1 MMISNGGW
9 FHRRQQRLLRS
20 IDADIIDVKGCPC
33 TEGWRTTRMRP
44 MPVSPTNNE
53 VRIGAK
59 LRAARQ
65 AHGLTLD
72 QLALA
77 AGLAKGFLSRVER
90 DETSPS
96 VASLI
101 TLCEVMSVDIG
112 SLLTASDATL
122 VRRDTAPAINLGGS
136 GVSERLMTPR
146 RESRLQFVHTTAE
159 PGATGGKDFYTINC
173 QLEVLYVV
181 KGAVE
186 MLFPDRPQKLVAGA
200 ALTFAGNEPHTWVNP
215 SASRTAELIWVM
227 LP

>member
-44 MPVSPTNNE
+44 LPVSPTNTE

-72 QLALA
+72 QLAAA
-77 AGLAKGFLSRVER
+77 AGLTKGFLSRVER

-96 VASLI
+96 VATLI
-101 TLCEVMSVDIG
+101 TLCEVMSLDIG
-112 SLLTASDATL
+112 SLFTASAPTL
-122 VRRDTAPAINLGGS
+122 VRRHTAPAINLGGA

-146 RESRLQFVHTTAE
+146 REAALQFVHSIAA
-159 PGATGGKDFYTINC
+159 PGGTGGKEFYTINC
-173 QLEVLYVV
+173 RLEVVYVLRGSIDV
-181 KGAVE
+181 
-186 MLFPDRPQKLVAGA
+186 MFTDRRQK
-200 ALTFAGNEPHTWVNP
+200 
-215 SASRTAELIWVM
+215 
-227 LP
+227 

>member
-1 MMISNGGW
+1 
-9 FHRRQQRLLRS
+9 
-20 IDADIIDVKGCPC
+20 
-33 TEGWRTTRMRP
+33 MRP
-44 MPVSPTNNE
+44 LPVSPTNNE

-72 QLALA
+72 QLAAA
-77 AGLAKGFLSRVER
+77 AGLTKGFLSRVER

-112 SLLTASDATL
+112 TLFTASDATL
-122 VRRDTAPAINLGGS
+122 VRRDAAPAINLGGA

-146 RESRLQFVHTTAE
+146 REARLQFVHTIAE
-159 PGATGGKDFYTINC
+159 PGGTGGKDFYTINC
-173 QLEVLYVV
+173 QLEVVYVV

-186 MLFPDRPQKLVAGA
+186 MLFPDRRQRLAAGD
-200 ALTFAGNEPHTWVNP
+200 ALTFAGNEPHTWINT
-215 SASRTAELIWVM
+215 SSTRTAELIWV
-227 LP
+227 LVPAPWSGSA